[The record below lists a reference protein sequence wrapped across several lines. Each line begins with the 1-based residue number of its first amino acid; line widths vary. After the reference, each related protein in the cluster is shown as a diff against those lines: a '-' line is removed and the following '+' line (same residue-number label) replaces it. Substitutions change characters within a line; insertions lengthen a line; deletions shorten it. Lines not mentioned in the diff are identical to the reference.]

1 MKLWFEN
8 SEGVRR
14 VIKDPCDTWSE
25 VNQAVNEFIENC
37 NANKHKLARERYREN
52 YDPSKV
58 VPFVSYYTRVWEEDG
73 MTKLDVGSHTEFF
86 FWEGKYDSKG
96 SREDF

>member
-8 SEGVRR
+8 SNGDRR
-14 VIKDPCDTWSE
+14 VIKEVCDTWE
-25 VNQAVNEFIENC
+25 DVNAAIKEFIANC
-37 NANKHKLARERYREN
+37 NANKHKIAKERYGKD

-86 FWEGKYDSKG
+86 FWEGKYNEVKDDS
-96 SREDF
+96 E

>member
-8 SEGVRR
+8 ADGVRR
-14 VIKDPCDTWSE
+14 VIKDPCNTWKD
-25 VNQAVNEFIENC
+25 VNKAVDEFIANC
-37 NANKHKLARERYREN
+37 NANKHKLARERYGKD

-86 FWEGKYDSKG
+86 FWEGKYDSESG
-96 SREDF
+96 REDF

>member
-8 SEGVRR
+8 SRGERR
-14 VIKDPCDTWSE
+14 VIKNPCDTWE
-25 VNQAVNEFIENC
+25 DVTKAVKEFIAQC
-37 NANKHKLARERYREN
+37 NTNKHNLAREKYGKDYN
-52 YDPSKV
+52 PAKV

-86 FWEGKYDSKG
+86 FWEGKYDNT
-96 SREDF
+96 